1 MGRGEAAGRLIKP
14 PDCNCPKV
22 LASLLNALTVG
33 LPPRLLHGLS
43 LLGPCWVMFF

>member
-1 MGRGEAAGRLIKP
+1 MGRARRREGWSRR

-22 LASLLNALTVG
+22 LASLVNAPAA
-33 LPPRLLHGLS
+33 LPLRLPRAFS